1 MVRPCNSNNL
11 ETENKSWWRWTSAQS
26 ETLPQNKKTHKEK
39 QKNKSLRKCTTPWL
53 HNLLDTLRDYWGQ
66 ASWTIHLNSEQHWSI
81 NRPWL
86 YIKRKGVGVEHKY
99 SLLSAFSE
107 RIIYRQLL
115 NLPWWTV
122 ASNCWP
128 KYTHSLSWF
137 SGMWFSNGE
146 GTHVVGHLLI
156 RVNRQAC

>member
-1 MVRPCNSNNL
+1 MVKTNFSPEWDPVS
-11 ETENKSWWRWTSAQS
+11 
-26 ETLPQNKKTHKEK
+26 KKKKKPHKEK
-39 QKNKSLRKCTTPWL
+39 QKNKRLKKCTTPWL
-53 HNLLDTLRDYWGQ
+53 QSLLDTLRDYWGQ
-66 ASWTIHLNSEQHWSI
+66 ASWTINLNSEQNWLI

-86 YIKRKGVGVEHKY
+86 YIKRKGVEHKY

-107 RIIYRQLL
+107 RIKYRQLL

-128 KYTHSLSWF
+128 TYTPSLSWF

-146 GTHVVGHLLI
+146 GTQVVGHLQI
-156 RVNRQAC
+156 CVNRQAC